1 MKEGI
6 IYLNFHFNPI
16 FAYAFFVFELCC
28 VGRWIPLLNVTV
40 LLAWK
45 NSKEEE
51 NLCLRSYLVFC
62 KKSEKP

>member
-6 IYLNFHFNPI
+6 IYLNFLFNPI
-16 FAYAFFVFELCC
+16 FLMPFLYLNSDAWEVNTI
-28 VGRWIPLLNVTV
+28 VNVTV

-51 NLCLRSYLVFC
+51 NLCLRSCLVFC
-62 KKSEKP
+62 KKSVKL